1 VSKSKSESEAF
12 VTRSLRALPLSQ
24 DSFDGAP
31 HTKREET
38 FENVTYVITYL
49 EMEAITRSL
58 EVGIVIG
65 SLNQEQQD
73 HPMLYMLLKHT

>member
-1 VSKSKSESEAF
+1 MSKSKSESEAF

>member
-1 VSKSKSESEAF
+1 VSKSKSESGAF
-12 VTRSLRALPLSQ
+12 VTRSLRAWPLSQ

-38 FENVTYVITYL
+38 FENVAYVITYL
-49 EMEAITRSL
+49 ETEAITRSL

-73 HPMLYMLLKHT
+73 HPRLYMLMKHT